1 MGSEMCIRDS
11 FEPIWLQTSKHA
23 QWLQG
28 ALNLITK
35 VDLVETSDQLAEL
48 LTAATLSDQLRFS
61 IAQTLATL
69 GSRRAEATLLG
80 FAAGLALPPSITDSM
95 LNPAFISGDADL
107 GPIAQAICQ
116 KLTQTQ
122 QLEFARGWNSSGAP
136 VEPLIRFSELG
147 YLSPAVL
154 AKQDIMQMIE
164 PRLNENLR
172 NRLVAITK
180 DLNADQELDET
191 LAQLQQVVKLVN
203 VNTDRGKNLFT
214 QHCANCHQLGG
225 VGQVVGP
232 QLDGAVT
239 RTVERLLEDVVT
251 PNRNVD
257 HAFRTSSLLLDDGR
271 VVSGLITNENDQ
283 SITLADPTGKPIKIS
298 TDLIVQRRD
307 SGQSLMPNN
316 FAELLKPDDFR
327 DLIGFVKAS
336 PNSK

>member
-1 MGSEMCIRDS
+1 M
-11 FEPIWLQTSKHA
+11 
-23 QWLQG
+23 
-28 ALNLITK
+28 
-35 VDLVETSDQLAEL
+35 
-48 LTAATLSDQLRFS
+48 
-61 IAQTLATL
+61 
-69 GSRRAEATLLG
+69 
-80 FAAGLALPPSITDSM
+80 
-95 LNPAFISGDADL
+95 
-107 GPIAQAICQ
+107 
-116 KLTQTQ
+116 
-122 QLEFARGWNSSGAP
+122 
-136 VEPLIRFSELG
+136 
-147 YLSPAVL
+147 
-154 AKQDIMQMIE
+154 
-164 PRLNENLR
+164 
-172 NRLVAITK
+172 
-180 DLNADQELDET
+180 NADQELDET

-316 FAELLKPDDFR
+316 FAQLLKPDDFR

-336 PNSK
+336 LHSK